1 MSHPLPQIIKRE
13 FLRLAKDP
21 VYIFCMVLAPLVC
34 FVFFTSLMDEGLPQE
49 LPVGLVDQDAT
60 TTSRQISRNLDA
72 FQQTRIVAHY
82 PDASE
87 ARRAVQRGEIY
98 GFYLIPKGTA
108 RKALRQEQPRL
119 SFYMNYSYLVA
130 GSLIYRDM
138 RMMSELASGAAAR
151 SVLYAKGATEGQA
164 MAYLQP
170 IVIETHAIGNPW
182 LNYNIYLSN
191 TLLPGI
197 LMLFVFMVT
206 VYSIGSEIKERQ
218 GHRLLAMAR
227 GNMLHVI
234 VGKLLPQTLIF
245 LLMGTAYVFYL
256 YGYLQFPCHCGIP
269 TIWALMALFV
279 LASQGMGVMM
289 ISALPTLRLGL
300 SFASLWAVISFSIC
314 GMSFPVMAMDPTL
327 QGLSLL
333 FPLRHY
339 FLIYVNSALDGYPL
353 LNAWPYIVALIGFA
367 SLPYLLA
374 WRLKHV
380 LLHAKY
386 EK

>member
-87 ARRAVQRGEIY
+87 ARRAV
-98 GFYLIPKGTA
+98 
-108 RKALRQEQPRL
+108 QPRL

-218 GHRLLAMAR
+218 GSRLLAMAQ
-227 GNMLHVI
+227 GNMLHII

-245 LLMGTAYVFYL
+245 LLMGSAYVFYL

-269 TIWALMALFV
+269 SIWALMALFV

-289 ISALPTLRLGL
+289 IAHTAPRSEFRIAVGRHFVQHLRHVVPRDGHGPHAPGFVAALSAASLFPDIRQQRAGWLSPAQRLALHCGPHRFCVTALP
-300 SFASLWAVISFSIC
+300 SSLAAQARTAARQV
-314 GMSFPVMAMDPTL
+314 
-327 QGLSLL
+327 
-333 FPLRHY
+333 
-339 FLIYVNSALDGYPL
+339 
-353 LNAWPYIVALIGFA
+353 
-367 SLPYLLA
+367 
-374 WRLKHV
+374 
-380 LLHAKY
+380 
-386 EK
+386 